1 MGVPKT
7 VIAGLK
13 MGSLLLISSLS
24 VSIVFAWVG
33 LASFQDLALIW
44 DTVLNID
51 SFLPLPKCLLSVSPS
66 SGYRAPKPEQMH
78 TPENE
83 QDLCVVKR
91 GPS

>member
-33 LASFQDLALIW
+33 VASFQDLALVW

-51 SFLPLPKCLLSVSPS
+51 SFLPLPKCFLFPHHQGIVLPNQNRCTRRRMSRISVW
-66 SGYRAPKPEQMH
+66 
-78 TPENE
+78 
-83 QDLCVVKR
+83 
-91 GPS
+91 